1 LATNL
6 TSYLTYTDAVLIHIL
21 VMRHLEEEHYGV
33 FDRSLV
39 ESALAR
45 PRQAAAYEN
54 ADLIRQAATLCY
66 GLIKNHP
73 WLGGNKRTATAIVNE
88 FLKRNGR
95 KLAAA
100 TSEIV
105 GLVLAVEGEQWG
117 VDEIETWLRNH
128 TSVYSESVFPLQ
140 P

>member
-1 LATNL
+1 LATESGRYL
-6 TSYLTYTDAVLIHIL
+6 SYLDALFIHFEL
-21 VMRHLEEEHYGV
+21 MQLMGDARRGV
-33 FDRSLV
+33 FDRSLL

-88 FLKRNGR
+88 FLKRNGFV
-95 KLAAA
+95 LAASIA
-100 TSEIV
+100 DTV
-105 GLVLAVEGEQWG
+105 DLALAVEADQWD
-117 VDEIETWLRNH
+117 VDEIENWLRRH
-128 TSVYSESVFPLQ
+128 TTQ
-140 P
+140 AGT